1 MLGIEGTLAL
11 PIQEGLPSATGNQ
24 CEVFQVLWK
33 RGEKSAEGVKT
44 TPNL

>member
-11 PIQEGLPSATGNQ
+11 PIQEGLPSATRNQ

-33 RGEKSAEGVKT
+33 RGEKSAQGVKT